1 MFTEI
6 DRIAQMEFARE
17 EGEKRGEERGREIGR
32 EEGKAEGIEATA
44 KAMKK
49 EGIHPETIA
58 KCTGLSVD
66 EIKAL
71 K

>member
-17 EGEKRGEERGREIGR
+17 EGEKRGEERGREEGR
-32 EEGKAEGIEATA
+32 
-44 KAMKK
+44 K
-49 EGIHPETIA
+49 EQTLVIVRNLLQQEIDVEQIA
-58 KCTGLSVD
+58 AATGLSVE